1 MLDCHIVKAR
11 SGFTVTVQFSVG
23 SSRLALFGP
32 SGSGK
37 STILSCLAGIETPDD
52 GYIKCGGQTWFP
64 PAIALHRRSVGYLT
78 QKERLFPHLS
88 VGENV
93 LFALNGVAR
102 QEQSAWI
109 QEVCDRLA
117 LGSLWEARASE
128 LSGGQA
134 RRVALARTLC
144 RKPALV
150 LLDEPFAG
158 LDRPLV
164 RELAGVLK
172 DWQRELGF
180 TLLAVDHDPLVLETL
195 CPDVIAVEQG
205 QMIQRGSWDQL
216 ADRPASPVLRAL
228 LDKTP

>member
-11 SGFTVTVQFSVG
+11 LDFTVTVRFTVG

-37 STILSCLAGIETPDD
+37 STILSCLAGLETPDS
-52 GYIKCGGQTWFP
+52 GHIQCGGQTWFP
-64 PAIALHRRSVGYLT
+64 PAMALHRRSIGYLT

-88 VGENV
+88 VAENV
-93 LFALNGVAR
+93 LFALNSTAR
-102 QEQSAWI
+102 QEQQPWI
-109 QEVCDRLA
+109 SEICDRLA
-117 LGSLWEARASE
+117 LGSLWGVRAGE
-128 LSGGQA
+128 LSGGQI

-164 RELAGVLK
+164 RELAAVLK
-172 DWQRELGF
+172 DWQVKLGF

-195 CPDVIAVEQG
+195 CPDVIALEQG
-205 QMIQRGSWDQL
+205 QMVQRGSWAEL
-216 ADRPASPVLRAL
+216 TNRPASPVLRAL
-228 LDKTP
+228 LDKTL

>member
-1 MLDCHIVKAR
+1 MLDCHIIKTR
-11 SGFTVTVQFSVG
+11 PGFTVTVQFTVG
-23 SSRLALFGP
+23 ASRLALFGP

-37 STILSCLAGIETPDD
+37 STILSCLAGLETPDS
-52 GYIKCGGQTWFP
+52 GHIRCGGQTWFP
-64 PAIALHRRSVGYLT
+64 PPSPLHRRSIGYLT

-88 VGENV
+88 VAENI
-93 LFALNGVAR
+93 LFALDRSAR
-102 QEQSAWI
+102 QQQLSWI
-109 QEVCDRLA
+109 HEIRTRLN
-117 LGSLWEARASE
+117 LDGLWKARAGQ

-164 RELAGVLK
+164 RELASVLK
-172 DWQRELGF
+172 DWQQQLGF

-195 CPDVIAVEQG
+195 CPDVIALEQG
-205 QMIQRGSWDQL
+205 RMIQRGTWTEL
-216 ADRPASPVLRAL
+216 ANRPATPILRAL
-228 LDKTP
+228 LDRAP